1 MIDPLIPLLKD
12 DCRLSNEDLAKMLN
26 ISADEVKNRIKK
38 LEADKVILKY
48 SAITNDELLNGDNEV
63 SAFIEVKVTPER
75 DKVFDSIARR
85 LQHFPEVQSVYLTS
99 GAYDLMVV
107 VRGDNLKEVARFVS
121 EKLSA
126 LGNVLSTATHF
137 LLKTYKENGVVMDV
151 DQDSPQRLN
160 VSF

>member
-75 DKVFDSIARR
+75 DKGFDSIARR